1 MTTSTVK
8 PPKSFWIVTILAIL
22 WNLMGVFS
30 FIGHVMVI
38 NNPEAM
44 QELPEM
50 QQKMYESYP
59 DWMTYVFGI
68 ATISG
73 ALASLLMSFRLKI
86 SHYMFLISLIGVLIS
101 TYHTFFMID
110 IVELGGTFGAVFP
123 VILLAIAVFLLL
135 YTLKAMRN
143 KWLK

>member
-8 PPKSFWIVTILAIL
+8 PPKSFWVVAILAIL
-22 WNLMGVFS
+22 WNLMGLFS
-30 FIGHVMVI
+30 FIFHMI
-38 NNPEAM
+38 IS
-44 QELPEM
+44 PEM
-50 QQKMYESYP
+50 IAEMPEIDQKIYNEYP
-59 DWMTYVFGI
+59 NWMNYVYGT

-86 SHYMFLISLIGVLIS
+86 CHYVFLISLIGVLVS
-101 TYHTFFMID
+101 SYYTFFMLN
-110 IVELGGTFGAVFP
+110 IVQLKGAGAGVFP
-123 VILLAIAVFLLL
+123 LVILVIAVFLLL